1 MKGKTILSLA
11 IALSLMLSIIPMMVA
26 HAVPEPKI
34 YVKPEGSTWDTVTSR
49 WELIGP
55 PPGVGATFKTM
66 ILIED
71 VDVSGTFD
79 GIWSWMVRL
88 QWNPAVLAVSGRPA
102 VKEGNFLTNVDPD
115 NTKFS
120 FYDPNNVTG
129 QLPEVT
135 CRFTVELEA
144 TGDGTL
150 FEVTFTVLAPGST
163 EIYVYEYDIVDYEGD
178 YMPTPTLYRGFFEIP
193 PPPPHGPTAN
203 FTPASCNQFYV
214 GDFISL
220 VSTSTPGWD
229 TLPDPPAGETVDI
242 TEWKWDIDFL
252 NTTVI
257 TLYGENIPNA
267 FQCDRPGDVN
277 ITLTVNATD
286 MDLPTHPE
294 YDPIASATHTIHQV
308 SRPTGAV
315 IDVWTNKGGE
325 GLGINWDVDP
335 PVEWAWPTAW
345 SDAYAPQ
352 EEVTVYAKVTYN
364 EDPVCNKP
372 VAFEVKD
379 PTGAGV
385 VYRTAFTNGSG
396 IATFTY
402 RNIWT
407 CTSGFNSTHNYDVY
421 EIWASVSVSEIAK
434 LDVVKYRYGWLV
446 QIEGIEAPAQVNKDA
461 DLTFY
466 VYLKNILHSSDK
478 TVYMTV
484 TVYDECGVP
493 VAVAVLPTLTVPAD
507 ALYWDPMFTLHIPKW
522 AYRGNGMIYVNLFTA
537 APQDG
542 GVPVCPEGTSG
553 IWLGSP

>member
-11 IALSLMLSIIPMMVA
+11 IVLSMMLSIMPMMVA

-34 YVKPEGSTWDTVTSR
+34 YVKPTGSSWNAVTSR
-49 WELIGP
+49 WELLGP
-55 PPGVGATFKTM
+55 PPGVGETFKTS

-71 VDVSGTFD
+71 CDASGAFD
-79 GIWSWMVRL
+79 GCWSWMIRL
-88 QWNPAVLAVSGRPA
+88 QWDPAVLAVHARA
-102 VKEGNFLTNVDPD
+102 DVKEGGFLKDVNPDTSFRFYDPD
-115 NTKFS
+115 N
-120 FYDPNNVTG
+120 VTG
-129 QLPEVT
+129 RLTEVT
-135 CRFTVELEA
+135 GRFNIELEA

-150 FEVTFTVLAPGST
+150 FEVTFTVLAAGST
-163 EIYVYEYDIVDYEGD
+163 EIYVYQYDFVDYD
-178 YMPTPTLYRGFFEIP
+178 NDPMPTPTLYRGYFSIP
-193 PPPPHGPTAN
+193 PPPPHGPVAK
-203 FTPASCNQFYV
+203 FTPATCNQFFV
-214 GDFISL
+214 GDFIDL

-229 TLPDPPAGETVDI
+229 TLPDPPGGQTEDIASWVWEVDFLNGTVLEFRGETVD
-242 TEWKWDIDFL
+242 D
-252 NTTVI
+252 
-257 TLYGENIPNA
+257 A
-267 FQCDRPGDVN
+267 FQCDRPGDVE
-277 ITLTVNATD
+277 ITLTVTAPDTHE
-286 MDLPTHPE
+286 PTHPD

-315 IDVWTNKGGE
+315 IDVWTDKGGE

-335 PVEWAWPTAW
+335 PVQWPWPTAW

-379 PTGAGV
+379 PTLTGV
-385 VYRTAFTNGSG
+385 VYRTVFTNGSG

-407 CTSGFNSTHNYDVY
+407 CTSGFNLTHNYDVY
-421 EIWASVSVSEIAK
+421 EIWASVSVSEIQK

-446 QIEGIEAPAQVNKDA
+446 QIESIDAPAQVDKDA
-461 DLTFY
+461 DLTLY
-466 VYLKNILHSSDK
+466 VYLKNILHWSDK

-493 VAVAVLPTLTVPAD
+493 VAVAKLPALTVPAD
-507 ALYWDPMFTLHIPKW
+507 ALDWDPMFTLHIPKW
-522 AYRGNGMIYVNLFTA
+522 AYRGGGMIYVNLFTA

-542 GVPVCPEGTSG
+542 GVPVCPEGTSR
-553 IWLGSP
+553 IWIGRP